1 MGCRVGEYSEESERI
16 HRPRRLARD
25 EWGKERLSM
34 TQWRVLC
41 RRVDEAVAEDD
52 SDKST
57 GGEAE
62 VIVDY
67 GRGAS
72 LRVAN
77 L

>member
-1 MGCRVGEYSEESERI
+1 MGKG
-16 HRPRRLARD
+16 RLYA
-25 EWGKERLSM
+25 

-41 RRVDEAVAEDD
+41 RRVDETVVEDD
-52 SDKST
+52 SDKSM
-57 GGEAE
+57 GGEVE
-62 VIVDY
+62 VIVDD

>member
-1 MGCRVGEYSEESERI
+1 
-16 HRPRRLARD
+16 
-25 EWGKERLSM
+25 M